1 VLDRDALDGLAAR
14 VLESGMVPAVALTVT
29 DRDRTVLAHI
39 SGEAVGDGPRRHV
52 ARSAPWT

>member
-1 VLDRDALDGLAAR
+1 VLDRGALDGLAAR
-14 VLESGMVPAVALTVT
+14 VLESGMAPAVALAVT
-29 DRDRTVLAHI
+29 DRDRTVLVHI